1 MDRELTF
8 TEELLA
14 DIELTGI
21 KESRALRN
29 WYYYKYNDVG
39 VPRVS
44 EILSSCIGDGNS
56 LTKFIANMGSK
67 YFKFMDMIFN
77 TGTMAHTMIE
87 DYLTTGSI
95 KDTSVYL
102 QDELMSNANPT
113 QALNCF
119 HNFQSW
125 LHYMNSQGFIVNVIE
140 IEKSMSCPWYGGT
153 CDLIAEIIYPD
164 GRRANYILDFKSSKE
179 INFRYFLQ
187 TMLYLKLY
195 NYNKFCGDPAY
206 QLNIDG
212 IGIIR
217 LDKNKDIFEY
227 IVLDKYFNKDYLDN
241 LDQATNS
248 MIDWFYYQISTSY
261 CFNQYKDSNLIKGE
275 HYGNGNES

>member
-1 MDRELTF
+1 MDKELTF

-21 KESRALRN
+21 KETRALRN
-29 WYYYKYNDVG
+29 WNHYMFNNYG

-44 EILSSCIGDGNS
+44 EILSAVIGNDGLN
-56 LTKFIANMGSK
+56 KFIANMGSR
-67 YFKFMDMIFN
+67 YFKFMDTIFN

-87 DYLTTGSI
+87 DYLTTGAI

-102 QDELMSNANPT
+102 QDKLMCNANPT

-125 LHYMNSQGFIVNVIE
+125 MNYMNAMGFIVNVLE
-140 IEKSMSCPWYGGT
+140 IEKSMTCPWYGGT

-179 INFRYFLQ
+179 VNFRYFLQ
-187 TMLYLKLY
+187 TMLYMKVY
-195 NYNKFCGDPAY
+195 NYNKY
-206 QLNIDG
+206 
-212 IGIIR
+212 
-217 LDKNKDIFEY
+217 
-227 IVLDKYFNKDYLDN
+227 
-241 LDQATNS
+241 
-248 MIDWFYYQISTSY
+248 
-261 CFNQYKDSNLIKGE
+261 
-275 HYGNGNES
+275 NGLF